1 MLTEHDK
8 IKELLAVAS
17 PADKVTL
24 QVIIKGAAD
33 AMRAYNQNPT
43 APKKRD
49 WDAARTGQTDIV
61 NEMWA
66 KYFGDTDP
74 AGKTFANL
82 LEVLAYLQDQGYDLK
97 KSKLYKDRKDGLI
110 RMEPDGRSVL
120 EAEVLSYAVKAG
132 LKRRVDI
139 DARELEAAAE
149 RKARA
154 EIRKLEASA
163 RMTEF
168 DLAVKEGKYLLKED
182 AVRARIDQM
191 QILEITFRQMIHTRM
206 ADWLSTA
213 SGDMRR
219 LNDVRDLADAA
230 VDDMFNGLAKS
241 DTFAVEYEA

>member
-1 MLTEHDK
+1 MSETENR
-8 IKELLAVAS
+8 I
-17 PADKVTL
+17 
-24 QVIIKGAAD
+24 
-33 AMRAYNQNPT
+33 
-43 APKKRD
+43 
-49 WDAARTGQTDIV
+49 
-61 NEMWA
+61 
-66 KYFGDTDP
+66 
-74 AGKTFANL
+74 FANL

-110 RMEPDGRSVL
+110 RMEPDGRSAR
-120 EAEVLSYAVKAG
+120 ESEVLSYAVKAG

-168 DLAVKEGKYLLKED
+168 DLSVKEGKYLLKED

-191 QILEITFRQMIHTRM
+191 QILEITFRQMLHTRM

-230 VDDMFNGLAKS
+230 VDEMFNGLARS